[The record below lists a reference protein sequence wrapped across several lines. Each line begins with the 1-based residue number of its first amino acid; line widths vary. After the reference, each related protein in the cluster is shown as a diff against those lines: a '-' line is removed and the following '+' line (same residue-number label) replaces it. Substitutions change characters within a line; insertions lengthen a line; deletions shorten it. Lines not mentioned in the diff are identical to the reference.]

1 MKGKRILIPV
11 LCFAIL
17 MLGLGSNDALRGIFA
32 PVFQERYAL
41 SDSQLSLIVTIS
53 YVGNLLFLSLG
64 GKLLDTFDRKKV
76 TLAVMGIWMAALAVN
91 LFTDSYIFI
100 LISMF
105 LALGASTLLNTTINI
120 LTPMVCAGYAGLMVN
135 VFFFIQG
142 IGTSGS
148 QLLLGRY
155 AFSYSG
161 WKMINLALLV
171 IGILAVLLFLNVKLP
186 GWKEIAEAREEKE
199 AGKAHGS
206 KAAAKAAGGQQAA
219 SSGAGAD
226 TSSPAKAPAASMF
239 WLLAAM
245 LGCYFIGEHGIMNW
259 FLSYCISAFSMDSER
274 ASLCLSIF
282 WGGMTI
288 GRLVFAPAVQ
298 KLGTIKSIRIFGGAG
313 TLLFGAGILLG
324 ASGIYLVGISGFA
337 ISVLY
342 PTIIL
347 FFQELYPASVAAT
360 RTGAIISVATI
371 ADILFNLLFG
381 FLCGSLG
388 YRTSFLILPVC
399 MVCFYVIYL
408 GVAGKTRRE
417 ANA

>member
-199 AGKAHGS
+199 AGKAEDR
-206 KAAAKAAGGQQAA
+206 KAADSA
-219 SSGAGAD
+219 
-226 TSSPAKAPAASMF
+226 PAKAPAASMF

-408 GVAGKTRRE
+408 GVAGK
-417 ANA
+417 AKLGAKA

>member
-199 AGKAHGS
+199 AGKAEDR
-206 KAAAKAAGGQQAA
+206 KAADSA
-219 SSGAGAD
+219 
-226 TSSPAKAPAASMF
+226 PAKAPAASMF

-408 GVAGKTRRE
+408 GVAGK
-417 ANA
+417 AKQGAKA

>member
-1 MKGKRILIPV
+1 MKGKRIIIPI
-11 LCFAIL
+11 LCFAVL
-17 MLGLGSNDALRGIFA
+17 MLGLGSNDSLRGIFA
-32 PVFQERYAL
+32 PVFQDRYAL

-76 TLAVMGIWMAALAVN
+76 TLSIIGIWMLALAVN
-91 LFTDSYIFI
+91 LFTDQYIFI

-161 WKMINLALLV
+161 WKMINAVLFV
-171 IGILAVLLFLNVKLP
+171 IGIIAVLLFLNVKLP
-186 GWKEIAEAREEKE
+186 GWKEIAEARD
-199 AGKAHGS
+199 S
-206 KAAAKAAGGQQAA
+206 S
-219 SSGAGAD
+219 SSGKSTGKDPARKSGASQGSGAVSEK
-226 TSSPAKAPAASMF
+226 SSPAPAMF

-298 KLGTIKSIRIFGGAG
+298 KLGTIKSIRIFGGIG
-313 TLLFGAGILLG
+313 TLLFCAGIILG
-324 ASGIYLVGISGFA
+324 ASGIFLVGISGFA

-381 FLCGSLG
+381 VLCDSIG
-388 YRTSFLILPVC
+388 YRSSFLILPVC
-399 MVCFYVIYL
+399 MVCFYLIYL
-408 GVAGKTRRE
+408 SLSKKAQVQSR
-417 ANA
+417 